1 MGGINMTQTNTR
13 DRILLLLATVCAVLL
28 CVNFYKIFMI
38 LPDEANQGAIYR
50 IVYVHV
56 PSIFTGFTGF
66 FVALAASGAYLATG
80 KLKYDAFAAAVTEV
94 SLAFATIVLA
104 TGMIWGRIIWG
115 IWWAWDA
122 RLTTMLVCWLIYAGY
137 LMLRRAIDEPTQ
149 RARLSAVVS
158 IFGCVDILIVW
169 KSIEW
174 WRTQHPGPVLSIRN
188 GGGMAQGMEA
198 PIYLNLLA
206 LVLLASMLVL
216 VRMRQ
221 EGMRR
226 EIDALRRFAHAL

>member
-1 MGGINMTQTNTR
+1 MRQIYIYVAG
-13 DRILLLLATVCAVLL
+13 LAAALLLAFNLYTMFL
-28 CVNFYKIFMI
+28 
-38 LPDEANQGAIYR
+38 LPDELNQGAIYR
-50 IVYVHV
+50 IIYFHV
-56 PSIFTGFTGF
+56 PSALTALLGF
-66 FVALAASGAYLATG
+66 FIAMLASAGYLW
-80 KLKYDAFAAAVTEV
+80 KKDLRYDAVASTTIEV
-94 SLAFATIVLA
+94 SLVFATVVLV
-104 TGMIWGRIIWG
+104 TGSIWARIIWG
-115 IWWAWDA
+115 IWWTWDA
-122 RLTTMLVCWLIYAGY
+122 RLTSMFVCWLLYAGY
-137 LMLRRAIDEPTQ
+137 LMLRRAIDDPTQ
-149 RARLSAVVS
+149 RARLSAVLS
-158 IFGCVDILIVW
+158 IFAFTDVIIVW